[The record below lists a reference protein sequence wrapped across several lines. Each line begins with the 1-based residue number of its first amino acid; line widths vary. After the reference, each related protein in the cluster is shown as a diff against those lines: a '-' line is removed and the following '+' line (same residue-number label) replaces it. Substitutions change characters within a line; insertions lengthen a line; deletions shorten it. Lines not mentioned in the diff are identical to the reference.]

1 MSEEVVVF
9 VTCPAGAAEDLAK
22 QLIESELAACVNII
36 PAIKSVYRWQGEL
49 TVDAEEAL
57 LIIKSSLIL
66 WAQLEAKIL
75 SIHSYDVPEII
86 CVPIVEGHKPYMNWL
101 NGSVAIPR

>member
-9 VTCPAGAAEDLAK
+9 VTCPSGAAEDIAK

-36 PAIKSVYRWQGEL
+36 PAIKSVYRWQGQL
-49 TVDAEEAL
+49 NVDNEEAL
-57 LIIKSSLIL
+57 LIIKSSLLL
-66 WAQLEAKIL
+66 WTKLEAKVL

-86 CVPIVEGHKPYMNWL
+86 CVPIVEGHNPYLMWL
-101 NGSVAIPR
+101 NGSMALPL